1 MENGEMK
8 RLLFL
13 LTLCLFSTLLYAA
26 PTDFRIKGYL
36 VDAKNGAA
44 IDFADVLLF
53 QRDRTTPIAQTIP
66 DGQGQFLFSQV
77 PNGTYTLM
85 VRLVGYD
92 IYASKPFELKET
104 SRIDLGKINM
114 TPLEVGLSEVEVVA
128 DKRQLIYKLDKK
140 VVEASSNLMGDG
152 GSAVDVLE
160 NTPSVRVDANGDIT
174 FRGSSGFLVY
184 VDGKPSVFSGTQALE
199 QVPAGQIE
207 NIEIIT
213 TPSAKH
219 DTEGEVGIINII
231 TKKHFLKGLS
241 GMVNLSGSTWL
252 TRRADF
258 LINQQNN
265 HSRWFLGGQWADKL
279 SKSEHVLKSTTYREE
294 GTYALDADGPQEGNR
309 FNYSLK
315 GGWSLEL
322 PMTTFEINAEGGH
335 GGRTHNGDMIYR
347 ETRTLDGNAP
357 VTAVYNNNND
367 FENSEDFGQ
376 GSIAAKHRFNDK
388 GHQIAASLYFKYG
401 GNSLEYS
408 FNELTDMQGKRA
420 DGMCYYEAEFRNTWR
435 ANLDYTL
442 PISEKSKLEAGYQY
456 YSYFEDGDYEMEWW
470 NPESG
475 EFEKQPEAYNTF
487 FFREAINSIYAIY
500 SGTWNRFDAQI
511 GLRGEHTMTKLLSS
525 IPDASRINKRF
536 EVFPSLHLGYSLPR
550 EQKILLAYSYRTT
563 RPQLWFMEPYLTYND
578 FYSAVI
584 GNPDIRPEYIHSME
598 MNYQK
603 AFGENSFSATLFHRF
618 RKDKVERLRV
628 PYEGA
633 VTLDSMANVG
643 RDYSTGLEVSL
654 NLHPTRWWNTTLN
667 GNIYHYKVVNELA
680 AGGKHASS
688 TNYDFLWNNL
698 FTLGKYTR
706 LQLDGSFVG
715 PSVTTQ
721 GKSDAYWYAN
731 VAVRQQLFNRRLTAT
746 LAIKDVFRSARYIN
760 DIQTADLSMYTKIR
774 PKYPQILL
782 TVSYTFNSFKA
793 KPTQEKEDR
802 NELFEGIK

>member
-1 MENGEMK
+1 
-8 RLLFL
+8 
-13 LTLCLFSTLLYAA
+13 
-26 PTDFRIKGYL
+26 
-36 VDAKNGAA
+36 
-44 IDFADVLLF
+44 
-53 QRDRTTPIAQTIP
+53 
-66 DGQGQFLFSQV
+66 
-77 PNGTYTLM
+77 
-85 VRLVGYD
+85 
-92 IYASKPFELKET
+92 
-104 SRIDLGKINM
+104 
-114 TPLEVGLSEVEVVA
+114 
-128 DKRQLIYKLDKK
+128 
-140 VVEASSNLMGDG
+140 
-152 GSAVDVLE
+152 
-160 NTPSVRVDANGDIT
+160 
-174 FRGSSGFLVY
+174 
-184 VDGKPSVFSGTQALE
+184 
-199 QVPAGQIE
+199 
-207 NIEIIT
+207 
-213 TPSAKH
+213 
-219 DTEGEVGIINII
+219 
-231 TKKHFLKGLS
+231 
-241 GMVNLSGSTWL
+241 MVNLSGSTWL

-347 ETRTLDGNAP
+347 ETRTLGGNAP

-500 SGTWNRFDAQI
+500 SGTWNHFDAQI

-618 RKDKVERLRV
+618 KKDKVERLRV

-746 LAIKDVFRSARYIN
+746 LACRKKRIGSNSSK
-760 DIQTADLSMYTKIR
+760 
-774 PKYPQILL
+774 
-782 TVSYTFNSFKA
+782 VSNK
-793 KPTQEKEDR
+793 
-802 NELFEGIK
+802 